1 MPQLHHRIKPSEA
14 VRLQILCSEHNLL
27 NLLSQPDKFS
37 RSSVL
42 QLPLLEVA
50 YSAKLNRLKNS
61 ARINLLNSLDS
72 HRRTLFSP
80 DRQQQLQ
87 LCRHPDCLDLHLSLS
102 NSKFSLNLNLNL
114 KPKKKP
120 RSQPR
125 LRTMSLFL
133 IPPPRKTSSW
143 LTFTTSSDLI

>member
-1 MPQLHHRIKPSEA
+1 MPLLHRRIKPSEA

-102 NSKFSLNLNLNL
+102 YSKFSLNLNP

-120 RSQPR
+120 RSQPH

>member
-1 MPQLHHRIKPSEA
+1 LPLLHLLIKPSEA

-102 NSKFSLNLNLNL
+102 YSKFSLNLNL